1 MIYEK
6 NMQSKL
12 PFYSYF
18 RLKLKE
24 IDGLDQ
30 DYDDYDD
37 DFTIEG
43 KIFL

>member
-30 DYDDYDD
+30 DYDDYVN
-37 DFTIEG
+37 IEG
-43 KIFL
+43 NIFLQH